1 MTTCTRCGAGRWH
14 PDIFFCSADDCEL
27 RGLTPRVGA
36 DVLSPFDASA
46 VLPAVNSAG
55 HVGSVAGG
63 FFDDRS
69 RDGETYSF
77 GSEMQVGG
85 VHATYVSGREA

>member
-1 MTTCTRCGAGRWH
+1 MTTCARCGAGRWH
-14 PDIFFCSADDCEL
+14 PEIFQCLADDCEL
-27 RGLTPRVGA
+27 RGLTSRASA
-36 DVLSPFDASA
+36 DVLSPDASA
-46 VLPAVNSAG
+46 VLPLVPFAG
-55 HVGSVAGG
+55 HVAAVAGE

-85 VHATYVSGREA
+85 VHAHRGTL

>member
-1 MTTCTRCGAGRWH
+1 MATCIRCGAGDWH
-14 PDIFFCSADDCEL
+14 PEIWSCLADDCEL
-27 RGLTPRVGA
+27 RGLTTRASVDA
-36 DVLSPFDASA
+36 LSPLGASA
-46 VLPAVNSAG
+46 VLPVV
-55 HVGSVAGG
+55 VGGRTLSPAADMQ
-63 FFDDRS
+63 DDRS

>member
-1 MTTCTRCGAGRWH
+1 MTTCTRCGAGSWS

-27 RGLTPRVGA
+27 RGLTSRASA
-36 DVLSPFDASA
+36 DVLSPDASA
-46 VLPAVNSAG
+46 VLPLVPLAG
-55 HVGSVAGG
+55 HVAAVAGG

-85 VHATYVSGREA
+85 VHETYVSGREA